1 MIRTHAGAIDA
12 GSSAP
17 SDAEPAGTAVYL
29 DLAAPALP
37 VVMIMLNV
45 EYGGSHRSTCQPL
58 GFLSVVW
65 P

>member
-37 VVMIMLNV
+37 VVMIMLAEV
-45 EYGGSHRSTCQPL
+45 TDRPASHWDSCQ
-58 GFLSVVW
+58 
-65 P
+65 